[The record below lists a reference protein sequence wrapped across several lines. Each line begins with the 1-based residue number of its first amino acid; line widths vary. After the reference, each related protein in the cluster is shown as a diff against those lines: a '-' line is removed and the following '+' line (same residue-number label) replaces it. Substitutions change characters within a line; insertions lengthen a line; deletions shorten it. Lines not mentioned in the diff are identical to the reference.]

1 MNVHPF
7 RIKYPGTE
15 DYEIWDELDYSGM
28 PMYTSRKK
36 AEIFT
41 DPYLVLLAADE
52 PGEMEIEF
60 LAEDEYMH
68 WLGEVT
74 APTLLPML
82 YKFAK
87 WNKSHIIKLWRPNA
101 HSFTLE
107 TCQDFQGNS
116 Q

>member
-60 LAEDEYMH
+60 LAEDEY
-68 WLGEVT
+68 
-74 APTLLPML
+74 
-82 YKFAK
+82 
-87 WNKSHIIKLWRPNA
+87 IWRPNA